1 VYVPSNFFLE
11 KLLAQCIDHAV
22 AGPFS
27 GVLDG
32 LYLGLGQIP
41 TGTLSPSDGVSA
53 ITEATYDGYARLPI
67 TWKGPYTDGAGQQAI
82 QSGAE
87 YFTPT
92 GSTTANTITTMFLA
106 DALTAGN
113 LILSEVL
120 PGGPYFLSG
129 PTTALGMAVVFQLPQ
144 GSNYGDVVIIH

>member
-1 VYVPSNFFLE
+1 VYVPTNFFLE
-11 KLLAQCIDHAV
+11 KLLAQMIDHAV

-32 LYLGLGQIP
+32 LFLGLGQIP
-41 TGTLSPSDGVSA
+41 TGTLNPNQGISS
-53 ITEATYDGYARLPI
+53 ITEATFDGYARLAV
-67 TWKGPYTDGAGQQAI
+67 TWSGPYTDGMGQQAI
-82 QSGAE
+82 QSHSI

-92 GSTTANTITTMFLA
+92 GSTTPNTITSMFLA

-120 PGGPYFLSG
+120 PGGNIILNG
-129 PTTALGMAVVFQLPQ
+129 PTTAFGMSVVFQLPN